1 MVRLSIA
8 RIRVELAETLNRVFY
23 RGERVVLQRHGKD
36 VAVIVPLEDLML
48 LEALED
54 RMDVEAAKAA
64 LAEAREKGTI
74 PWEQLEREFGGR

>member
-8 RIRVELAETLNRVFY
+8 RIRVELAETLNRVSY

-36 VAVIVPLEDLML
+36 VAAIVPLEDVML

-64 LAEAREKGTI
+64 LAEVRDQGTI
-74 PWEQLEREFGGR
+74 PWEQLEKEFGGR